1 MLAILCINLF
11 LLTAVIL
18 VGAITGPAVG
28 LLLLATLLA
37 VSFAVGFKIHKGID
51 NPSGIF
57 FASNIVSLCLFSQI
71 SKSAVISRRFA
82 INYHIRTCRAT
93 AKA

>member
-37 VSFAVGFKIHKGID
+37 VSFAVGFKIHKGTD
-51 NPSGIF
+51 KPSGIF
-57 FASNIVSLCLFSQI
+57 FCL
-71 SKSAVISRRFA
+71 
-82 INYHIRTCRAT
+82 
-93 AKA
+93 